1 MVESATKSSQH
12 PKDDRSQA
20 TKIRAPKPL
29 VKAARGAKTTSQ
41 SKGAI
46 DSSITKG
53 KLSAQSHKSR
63 ATPGGSEAAAAPR
76 SNPRKK
82 ARGRPKSIAHPIE
95 PTRQDL
101 GSGTQT
107 RFSGTS
113 KRKTHRPRG
122 DTGQARGRRPKA
134 HLTLAA
140 EYPSLPLGSPQAA
153 LNGES
158 RSRYPR
164 EQSGLPNQSV
174 PLTKE
179 ALEAHTRDSAP
190 IAFADQ
196 IKAIKRFSGRVGTG
210 ISPEARS
217 PDTVD
222 IDPQEEFN
230 YKWGYLPP
238 LGEEA
243 ERIIIAVLE
252 NPELA
257 KIMVRT
263 GPDSKGFR
271 PGLEKRN
278 VVISESQD
286 PDPRAEEIGGESIE
300 GFLEETADQQRVYDD
315 LWQLDRDKCK
325 LSSSE
330 ALFQRTLMIS
340 LIARHSLIYRQNTG
354 GIQLLDFVV
363 EEPWNCLPMPT
374 KTVWRVPEHL
384 AYDFKFLTQPKPDLA
399 VCFDRNSTLP
409 EDIWTT
415 LPEATQALAC
425 FENSDAGLS
434 RIFHFLTV
442 EAKKTIVKIE
452 EPKAL
457 YQSLNN
463 ASQALHNMFEFFRDA
478 GPQHEEIF
486 FDKVRFFSAVA
497 NGEGILIRVHR
508 AIRLSHKDSRL
519 FVMPNEPNY
528 RLRFV
533 YRKFE
538 LISGTDYYSRAKILT
553 AFKKILKYAID
564 DLSKWIK
571 DAACD
576 LADKLERDPQAFMER
591 RELDFYRYGQPS
603 PNPPRQTYKSATPS
617 MTNGT
622 LSVTKTFE
630 TAKVNYDPALTE
642 HSVTS
647 EQRAPTQENFQASPP
662 SNLPKRK
669 RGNQLENESS
679 IKQTP
684 LEPPARKRRRVP

>member
-1 MVESATKSSQH
+1 M
-12 PKDDRSQA
+12 
-20 TKIRAPKPL
+20 
-29 VKAARGAKTTSQ
+29 
-41 SKGAI
+41 
-46 DSSITKG
+46 
-53 KLSAQSHKSR
+53 
-63 ATPGGSEAAAAPR
+63 
-76 SNPRKK
+76 
-82 ARGRPKSIAHPIE
+82 
-95 PTRQDL
+95 
-101 GSGTQT
+101 
-107 RFSGTS
+107 
-113 KRKTHRPRG
+113 
-122 DTGQARGRRPKA
+122 
-134 HLTLAA
+134 TLAA
-140 EYPSLPLGSPQAA
+140 EYSSPPLGSPQAA
-153 LNGES
+153 LNSES
-158 RSRYPR
+158 WSRHPR
-164 EQSGLPNQSV
+164 EQSGLPNQSTA
-174 PLTKE
+174 LTKE
-179 ALEAHTRDSAP
+179 ALEAHTLDSAP
-190 IAFADQ
+190 IAFIDQ
-196 IKAIKRFSGRVGTG
+196 IRAIKRISGRVLTG
-210 ISPEARS
+210 VSPEAR
-217 PDTVD
+217 PFDAVN

-243 ERIIIAVLE
+243 ERIITAVLKD
-252 NPELA
+252 PELA

-300 GFLEETADQQRVYDD
+300 GFLEETADQQRNYDD
-315 LWQLDRDKCK
+315 LWQLDRDKCN

-340 LIARHSLIYRQNTG
+340 LISRHSLIYRQNTG

-399 VCFDRNSTLP
+399 VCFDRNLALP
-409 EDIWTT
+409 EDVWTT

-425 FENSDAGLS
+425 FENSDAGAS

-442 EAKKTIVKIE
+442 EAKKAIVKIE

-478 GPQHEEIF
+478 GPQHEKIF
-486 FDKVRFFSAVA
+486 FDRVRYFSAVA
-497 NGEGILIRVHR
+497 NGEGILIRIHR
-508 AIRLSHKDSRL
+508 AIQLSHKDSRL
-519 FVMPNEPNY
+519 FIMPNEPNY

-538 LISGTDYYSRAKILT
+538 LISGTDHYSRARVLT

-571 DAACD
+571 DAASD

-591 RELDFYRYGQPS
+591 RELNFYRYGQPS
-603 PNPPRQTYKSATPS
+603 PNPSRRTYKSATPS
-617 MTNGT
+617 MTNGA
-622 LSVTKTFE
+622 LSVTKRFE
-630 TAKVNYDPALTE
+630 NTKVNYDPALTE
-642 HSVTS
+642 HSVTR
-647 EQRAPTQENFQASPP
+647 EQRTPTQEIFQASPP
-662 SNLPKRK
+662 PNLPKRS
-669 RGNQLENESS
+669 GENQLDNESF
-679 IKQTP
+679 IDQMP
-684 LEPPARKRRRVP
+684 LEPPARKRRRVHQSRTRMSRRSHFVARGDQLDNMQ